1 MLFSVMSF
9 HGWGVERKNALG
21 RRDPT
26 ATGFHGFAIVPV
38 SKRNLDQSKVPKQT
52 PDGPIILSQGSNMTE
67 QLLKDRQNRLIG
79 KIKTGSFGVL
89 ELRDASNR
97 LRGKYDPRTNRTTD
111 AQNRVVGQGNL
122 LTTLL

>member
-1 MLFSVMSF
+1 
-9 HGWGVERKNALG
+9 
-21 RRDPT
+21 
-26 ATGFHGFAIVPV
+26 
-38 SKRNLDQSKVPKQT
+38 
-52 PDGPIILSQGSNMTE
+52 MTE

-79 KIKTGSFGVL
+79 KINTGSFGVL